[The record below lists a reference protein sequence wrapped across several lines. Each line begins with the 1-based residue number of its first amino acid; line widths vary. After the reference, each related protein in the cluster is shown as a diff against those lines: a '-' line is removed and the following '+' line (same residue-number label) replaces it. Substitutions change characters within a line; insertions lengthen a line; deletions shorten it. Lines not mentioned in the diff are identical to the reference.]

1 MSPYAPRKATLAESI
16 YETIDE
22 DENLLKISNDLLF
35 NYSVKM
41 FDAPVLEEK
50 IDRQLALRYAD
61 LLSKSIHPEKAD
73 QHKIWGQ
80 EIAILLK
87 ILYPNDPMVKY
98 YLGSVLS
105 SAGNYR
111 GLQSKIMED
120 FEIVDVMDG
129 LYYCYD
135 KSAMEIPGQ
144 EESYFFHD
152 QQKVYS
158 ELDGK
163 LFSYSGPTSMG
174 KSFVAQTYI
183 IQQIE
188 NGSQR
193 NFAILVPTKALI
205 NEVRKNLIDALQ
217 LKLRDTNYRIV
228 TSSGDIALKQQHH
241 YIFVMTPERMNY
253 MLTERD
259 DITLS
264 FLFVDEAHKISEVSG
279 RNAYYWK
286 ILTQLRNSGHFPTVI
301 FASPNTPNPDLY
313 FDIIPEEYRNSM
325 KQIASKY
332 SPVCQFKFFVDM
344 INRKICYYDQHM
356 HDYYGI
362 KEIPRFQKFPDVIK
376 SISGESQSI
385 VYCSSRQ
392 QVIDYA
398 MDYSLR
404 VGKINNDKLRRLA
417 DEIRREVHDD
427 CFLAD
432 LVEQGIAYHVG
443 YLPANIRL
451 KIEKNFED
459 GNLRTIF
466 CTSTLIEG
474 VNLPADNLFITS
486 YKNGLKEMNEIQMR
500 NLVGRVGRIKYSLYG
515 NVFFVRDKEDI
526 SIKKYFEKMENEIPD
541 QTLPTMSSK
550 LRPRLKD
557 MYADLAAG
565 KTSLPTVKEK
575 TTREEYDTIRK
586 YSLIVARD
594 NAVGDESPMLK
605 ETEGYVSL
613 EQLKQI
619 SVNYPES
626 KTSDDITLSHDQAD
640 NLSRMVRSKKW
651 EKGYPS
657 IGDDDSVN
665 FKEVVDFLAELRDTF
680 LWDEYERD
688 MMEKEGIDNR
698 NSLLTWYATIL
709 LRWIRGN
716 GLKQIIEASLRHK
729 ARNPESG
736 VYSGRQ
742 KIADFYNRYDRNHR
756 NYIIAETMWVIEN
769 IILYNIASY
778 FRKFSLE
785 YKKYH
790 NIKGDHFENDWYE
803 FVEYGTTS
811 KLTIFLQQLGFSREA
826 STYIMRTNNR
836 RKYLIEDD
844 PDNIRIRK
852 SILKCDD
859 ATTVMDAEDIQFN
872 APEYFVE
879 D

>member
-1 MSPYAPRKATLAESI
+1 MFSDGLLFYESSF
-16 YETIDE
+16 
-22 DENLLKISNDLLF
+22 LSVFDLLF

-313 FDIIPEEYRNSM
+313 FDIVPEEYRNSM

-332 SPVCQFKFFVDM
+332 SPVCQFKFCVDM
-344 INRKICYYDQHM
+344 INRKM
-356 HDYYGI
+356 HYPI
-362 KEIPRFQKFPDVIK
+362 SIPCQVQTGRC
-376 SISGESQSI
+376 SIT
-385 VYCSSRQ
+385 
-392 QVIDYA
+392 
-398 MDYSLR
+398 
-404 VGKINNDKLRRLA
+404 KLR
-417 DEIRREVHDD
+417 
-427 CFLAD
+427 
-432 LVEQGIAYHVG
+432 
-443 YLPANIRL
+443 
-451 KIEKNFED
+451 
-459 GNLRTIF
+459 
-466 CTSTLIEG
+466 S
-474 VNLPADNLFITS
+474 
-486 YKNGLKEMNEIQMR
+486 
-500 NLVGRVGRIKYSLYG
+500 
-515 NVFFVRDKEDI
+515 
-526 SIKKYFEKMENEIPD
+526 
-541 QTLPTMSSK
+541 
-550 LRPRLKD
+550 
-557 MYADLAAG
+557 
-565 KTSLPTVKEK
+565 
-575 TTREEYDTIRK
+575 
-586 YSLIVARD
+586 
-594 NAVGDESPMLK
+594 
-605 ETEGYVSL
+605 
-613 EQLKQI
+613 
-619 SVNYPES
+619 
-626 KTSDDITLSHDQAD
+626 
-640 NLSRMVRSKKW
+640 
-651 EKGYPS
+651 
-657 IGDDDSVN
+657 
-665 FKEVVDFLAELRDTF
+665 
-680 LWDEYERD
+680 
-688 MMEKEGIDNR
+688 
-698 NSLLTWYATIL
+698 
-709 LRWIRGN
+709 
-716 GLKQIIEASLRHK
+716 
-729 ARNPESG
+729 
-736 VYSGRQ
+736 
-742 KIADFYNRYDRNHR
+742 
-756 NYIIAETMWVIEN
+756 
-769 IILYNIASY
+769 
-778 FRKFSLE
+778 
-785 YKKYH
+785 
-790 NIKGDHFENDWYE
+790 
-803 FVEYGTTS
+803 
-811 KLTIFLQQLGFSREA
+811 
-826 STYIMRTNNR
+826 
-836 RKYLIEDD
+836 
-844 PDNIRIRK
+844 
-852 SILKCDD
+852 
-859 ATTVMDAEDIQFN
+859 
-872 APEYFVE
+872 
-879 D
+879 